1 MDDMGV
7 SMADGLSFW
16 LLAIAVIIYFVPLF
30 VASIRNHPNAVA
42 ISLLNLFL
50 GWTLIG
56 WVGAL
61 VWASLANKP
70 RST

>member
-1 MDDMGV
+1 MGV
-7 SMADGLSFW
+7 TMADGLSFW